1 MSKQP
6 KCPFKDA
13 VVGDKPE
20 MVSNPYTGQSCEL
33 TPDAVAT
40 YDVLKGAEQVA
51 SMGIMSDEKTKEMWN
66 TVRTGLDWFRANY
79 PKEYMIL
86 LD

>member
-6 KCPFKDA
+6 QCPFKDA
-13 VVGDKPE
+13 FVGDKPE
-20 MVSNPYTGQSCEL
+20 TIANPYTGQSCEL

-40 YDVLKGAEQVA
+40 YDIIKGAEQLGQIKA
-51 SMGIMSDEKTKEMWN
+51 
-66 TVRTGLDWFRANY
+66 VRKGLDWFIKHY
-79 PKEYMIL
+79 TKEYMIL

>member
-1 MSKQP
+1 MNEQP
-6 KCPFKDA
+6 QCPFKDA
-13 VVGDKPE
+13 FIGDKPE

-40 YDVLKGAEQVA
+40 YDVIKGAELFGK
-51 SMGIMSDEKTKEMWN
+51 SKL
-66 TVRTGLDWFRANY
+66 VRKGLDWFIKHY
-79 PKEYMIL
+79 TKEYMIL

>member
-6 KCPFKDA
+6 KCPFEDA
-13 VVGDKPE
+13 VVGE
-20 MVSNPYTGQSCEL
+20 ESETVSNPFTGFKCEL

-40 YDVLKGAEQVA
+40 YDVIKGAEMLGQ
-51 SMGIMSDEKTKEMWN
+51 SHI
-66 TVRTGLDWFRANY
+66 VRKGLDWFIKHY
-79 PKEYMIL
+79 TKEYMIL

>member
-13 VVGDKPE
+13 IVGTE
-20 MVSNPYTGQSCEL
+20 SEIVSNPFTGQSCEL

-40 YDVLKGAEQVA
+40 YDVLKGAEQLGMHKIVQ
-51 SMGIMSDEKTKEMWN
+51 K
-66 TVRTGLDWFRANY
+66 GLDWFIKNY
-79 PKEYMIL
+79 TKEYMIL

>member
-1 MSKQP
+1 MNEQP
-6 KCPFKDA
+6 QCPFKDA
-13 VVGDKPE
+13 FVGDKPE

-40 YDVLKGAEQVA
+40 YDIIKGAEQLGQIKA
-51 SMGIMSDEKTKEMWN
+51 
-66 TVRTGLDWFRANY
+66 VRKGLDWFIKHY
-79 PKEYMIL
+79 TKEYMIL

>member
-40 YDVLKGAEQVA
+40 YDVLKGAEQ
-51 SMGIMSDEKTKEMWN
+51 MGMHKV
-66 TVRTGLDWFRANY
+66 VRKGLDWFIKNY
-79 PKEYMIL
+79 TKEYMIL

>member
-6 KCPFKDA
+6 KCPFEDA

-40 YDVLKGAEQVA
+40 YDVIKGAEM
-51 SMGIMSDEKTKEMWN
+51 MGQIKL
-66 TVRTGLDWFRANY
+66 VRKGLDWFIKNY
-79 PKEYMIL
+79 TKEYMIL

>member
-1 MSKQP
+1 MNEQP
-6 KCPFKDA
+6 QCPFKDA
-13 VVGDKPE
+13 FIGDKPE

-40 YDVLKGAEQVA
+40 YDVIKGAE
-51 SMGIMSDEKTKEMWN
+51 MLGIHK
-66 TVRTGLDWFRANY
+66 TVRKGIDWFIKNY
-79 PKEYMIL
+79 TKEYMIL

>member
-13 VVGDKPE
+13 HVGTE
-20 MVSNPYTGQSCEL
+20 SEIISNPFTGQSCEL
-33 TPDAVAT
+33 PPDAVAT
-40 YDVLKGAEQVA
+40 YDVLKGAEQLGMHKIVQ
-51 SMGIMSDEKTKEMWN
+51 K
-66 TVRTGLDWFRANY
+66 GLDWFIKNY
-79 PKEYMIL
+79 TKEYMIL